1 MKMNIETYA
10 SNKYEEISEEYGT
23 VLSRFGLTE
32 TEDGNA
38 EVYIGCLGDL
48 LNLNKELEEF
58 TSKSDKVISFFNLIG
73 IINHFLI
80 LVLWLNHMMM
90 ELLI

>member
-1 MKMNIETYA
+1 MNIETYA

-32 TEDGNA
+32 TEDGNV

-58 TSKSDKVISFFNLIG
+58 TSKSDKSLPYFGLMIKSYDDDTPYLEIKDNYD
-73 IINHFLI
+73 
-80 LVLWLNHMMM
+80 
-90 ELLI
+90 

>member
-23 VLSRFGLTE
+23 VLLRFGLTE

-58 TSKSDKVISFFNLIG
+58 TSKSDKPLPYFGLMIKSYDDGTPYLEIKDNYD
-73 IINHFLI
+73 
-80 LVLWLNHMMM
+80 
-90 ELLI
+90 